1 MPYHIKK
8 PSVLKDGRDVYY
20 TGENR
25 WTDVFDNRK
34 VYSEDPTAITANTD
48 GSNGAFKNSTV
59 VSE

>member
-1 MPYHIKK
+1 MPYHIKR
-8 PSVLKDGRDVYY
+8 PSVLKDGTDVYY

-25 WTDVFDNRK
+25 WSDVFVNRK
-34 VYSEDPTAITANTD
+34 VYTEDPTAITANTD